1 MGWKQCKRFLRRW
14 NYKTFIWLKKE
25 IYAILKYWVRG
36 GIIMPSEGIKIV
48 SENRKAFHDYFIDD
62 RVEAG
67 IILTGTEIKSIRNGK
82 VNLKDSY
89 ARINNGEIW
98 VYQMHIS
105 AYEQGNRFNHDPLRP
120 RKLLLHRSE
129 INKLV
134 GKIQL
139 QGLTLLPIKIYL
151 KNGMAK
157 VELAVGQG
165 KKNYDKRQ
173 VLAEREGKRDIE
185 RALRDRNKAY

>member
-1 MGWKQCKRFLRRW
+1 ML
-14 NYKTFIWLKKE
+14 
-25 IYAILKYWVRG
+25 
-36 GIIMPSEGIKIV
+36 SEGIKV
-48 SENRKAFHDYFIDD
+48 VAENRKAFHDYFIED

-67 IILTGTEIKSIRNGK
+67 IVLTGTEIKSIRNGR

-89 ARINNGEIW
+89 ARLNDGEVW

-105 AYEQGNRFNHDPLRP
+105 PYEQGNRFNHDPLRP
-120 RKLLLHRSE
+120 RKLLLHRAE

-139 QGLTLLPIKIYL
+139 QGLTLIPIKIYL
-151 KNGMAK
+151 KKGMAK

-173 VLAEREGKRDIE
+173 ALAEREGKRDIE

>member
-1 MGWKQCKRFLRRW
+1 
-14 NYKTFIWLKKE
+14 
-25 IYAILKYWVRG
+25 
-36 GIIMPSEGIKIV
+36 MPSEGIKVV
-48 SENRKAFHDYFIDD
+48 SENRKAFHDYFIED

-89 ARINNGEIW
+89 ARLNNGEVW

-105 AYEQGNRFNHDPLRP
+105 PYEQGNRYNHDPLRQ
-120 RKLLLHRSE
+120 RKLLLHRAE

-139 QGLTLLPIKIYL
+139 QGLTLIPIKIYL
-151 KNGMAK
+151 KKGMAK
-157 VELAVGQG
+157 VELAVCQG

-173 VLAEREGKRDIE
+173 VLAEREGKREIE
-185 RALRDRNKAY
+185 RALKDRNKSY

>member
-1 MGWKQCKRFLRRW
+1 
-14 NYKTFIWLKKE
+14 
-25 IYAILKYWVRG
+25 
-36 GIIMPSEGIKIV
+36 MPSEGIKV
-48 SENRKAFHDYFIDD
+48 VAENRKAFHDYFIED

-67 IILTGTEIKSIRNGK
+67 IVLTGTEIKSIRNGR

-89 ARINNGEIW
+89 ARLNDGEVW

-105 AYEQGNRFNHDPLRP
+105 PYEQGNRFNHDPLRP
-120 RKLLLHRSE
+120 RKLLLHRTE

-139 QGLTLLPIKIYL
+139 QGLTLIPIKIYL
-151 KNGMAK
+151 KRGMAK

-173 VLAEREGKRDIE
+173 ALAEREGKRDIE
-185 RALRDRNKAY
+185 RALKDRNKA

>member
-1 MGWKQCKRFLRRW
+1 MS
-14 NYKTFIWLKKE
+14 
-25 IYAILKYWVRG
+25 
-36 GIIMPSEGIKIV
+36 SEGIKIV
-48 SENRKAFHDYFIDD
+48 AENRKAFHDYFIED

-82 VNLKDSY
+82 INLKDSY
-89 ARINNGEIW
+89 ARINNGEVW

-105 AYEQGNRFNHDPLRP
+105 PFEQGNRYNHEPLRP

-134 GKIQL
+134 GKIQQ
-139 QGLTLLPIKIYL
+139 QGLTLLPIKVYL

-173 VLAEREGKRDIE
+173 ALAEREGKRDIE

>member
-1 MGWKQCKRFLRRW
+1 
-14 NYKTFIWLKKE
+14 
-25 IYAILKYWVRG
+25 
-36 GIIMPSEGIKIV
+36 MPSEGIKIV

-62 RVEAG
+62 RIEAG

-105 AYEQGNRFNHDPLRP
+105 AYEQGNRYNHDPLRP

-185 RALRDRNKAY
+185 RALRERNKNY

>member
-1 MGWKQCKRFLRRW
+1 
-14 NYKTFIWLKKE
+14 
-25 IYAILKYWVRG
+25 
-36 GIIMPSEGIKIV
+36 MPSEGIKIV

-105 AYEQGNRFNHDPLRP
+105 AYEQGNRYNHDPLRP
-120 RKLLLHRSE
+120 RKVLLHRAE

>member
-1 MGWKQCKRFLRRW
+1 
-14 NYKTFIWLKKE
+14 
-25 IYAILKYWVRG
+25 
-36 GIIMPSEGIKIV
+36 MPHEGIKIV
-48 SENRKAFHDYFIDD
+48 SENRKAFHDYFIED

-89 ARINNGEIW
+89 ARLNDGEVW

-105 AYEQGNRFNHDPLRP
+105 PYEQGNRFNHDPLRP
-120 RKLLLHRSE
+120 RKLLLHRAE

-139 QGLTLLPIKIYL
+139 QGLTLIPIKIYL
-151 KNGMAK
+151 KQGMAK

-185 RALRDRNKAY
+185 RALRDRNKSY